1 MSDMRCHLRACF
13 QPAFLICVVV
23 LAVSGVVM
31 SKFNIKQEPWPLKKP
46 LELLDEED
54 LTPYKVVSKH
64 KIENEDM
71 LDSLGTEDYIQWVLE
86 DTEAPV
92 DSPVRKCV
100 LFITYYER
108 ADRVPHVPEQCYV
121 GSGHQLLASEDTKFT
136 IPAGGGRQVPAKHL
150 VFQKTGSGF
159 WDAGE
164 KFSAFYLFS
173 VNGTYANSRDSTR
186 LALFSSSLAKQSYF
200 SKVEWNFLTTSG
212 AKSYLSK
219 KEAIPAGEKLLAV
232 ILPILERG
240 YWPDE
245 QEQEVAAGK

>member
-1 MSDMRCHLRACF
+1 
-13 QPAFLICVVV
+13 
-23 LAVSGVVM
+23 M

-46 LELLDEED
+46 LELLDKED
-54 LTPYKVVSKH
+54 LTPYEVVSKH

-71 LDSLGTEDYIQWVLE
+71 LDSLGTEDYIQWLLE

-92 DSPVRKCV
+92 DSPVRRCV

-108 ADRVPHVPEQCYV
+108 ADRVPHVPEECYV
-121 GSGHQLLASEDTKFT
+121 GAGHQLLASEDTKFT
-136 IPAGGGRQVPAKHL
+136 IPAGAGRQVPARHL
-150 VFQKTGSGF
+150 VFQNTGSGF
-159 WDAGE
+159 WDAGK

-173 VNGTYANSRDSTR
+173 VNGTYANSRDTTR
-186 LALFSSSLAKQSYF
+186 LALFSSSLGKQSYF

-219 KEAIPAGEKLLAV
+219 KEAIPGGEKLLAV
-232 ILPILERG
+232 VLPILERE

-245 QEQEVAAGK
+245 QEQGVAAGK